1 MDTLKLAQI
10 LFPDLDLTVEEIEK
24 RYPARQL
31 PAEAMVTRLAPSPT
45 GFIHLGNLYGA
56 YADMK
61 LANQSGGVFYLR
73 IEDTDEKREVPGAIE
88 EIINGLKYFGVN
100 FDEGATIEGEK
111 GAYGPYRQSER
122 KEIYQVYARELVKKG
137 LAYPCFCTEED
148 LAEIRKQQ
156 EALKE
161 QTGYYGKWARDR
173 FLSLEQIE
181 QYLAE
186 GRPWVLRFKAMI
198 KEGEMASVEDGIRG
212 HLVMPANDMDLVIL
226 KTNGLPTYHFAH
238 VVDDHLMG
246 TTHLLRGEEWLSTL
260 PMHLALFKAM
270 GWEHPIYCHTAH
282 LMKKEGEGKRKLS
295 KRKDPELGLNYYRSL
310 GYHPL
315 AVKEYL
321 LTILNSNYEEWR
333 LNNPDADNDE
343 FEFTIDKMGRSG
355 ALFDLEK
362 LNDISQTVLLKL
374 SAEEIYDFVLAWA
387 KEYDE
392 KYAQILLDNEQI
404 AKKAFDIGR
413 NGDKP
418 RKDLIYGA
426 QIAKFSAYIFPETF
440 TITDPYPAEVSK
452 EDAVTILTEYL
463 KNYDYNDD
471 NDAWFAKVRN
481 LAQDLGF
488 AAKPKDFKK
497 NPDLYKGHVGHVS
510 GVIRIALTGRTNAP
524 DLWEVQQIIG
534 VEELTRRINN
544 AIEGLKN

>member
-1 MDTLKLAQI
+1 MDTTKLAEL
-10 LFPDLDLTVEEIEK
+10 LFTDLDLTVADIESK
-24 RYPARQL
+24 YPARNL
-31 PAEAMVTRLAPSPT
+31 ADGAMVTRLAPSPT

-56 YADMK
+56 YADMQ
-61 LANQSGGVFYLR
+61 LANQSNGVFYLR

-111 GAYGPYRQSER
+111 GIYGPYRQSER
-122 KEIYQVYARELVKKG
+122 KAIYQVYARELVKKG

-173 FLSLEQIE
+173 FLSLDEIE
-181 QYLAE
+181 KYLAE
-186 GRPWVLRFKAMI
+186 GRPWVLRFKATVKPDEVVMLD
-198 KEGEMASVEDGIRG
+198 DGIRG
-212 HLVMPANDMDLVIL
+212 HLALPANDMDLVLL

-260 PMHLALFKAM
+260 PMHLALFSAM
-270 GWEHPIYCHTAH
+270 GWEHPLYCHTAH

-310 GYHPL
+310 GYHPE

-321 LTILNSNYEEWR
+321 LTILNSNYEQWR
-333 LNNPDADNDE
+333 LDNPDAPSSE
-343 FEFTIDKMGRSG
+343 FEFTVDKMGKSG

-362 LNDISQTVLLKL
+362 LNDISQTIFLKL
-374 SAEEIYDFVLAWA
+374 TAAEIYDFILTWA
-387 KEYDE
+387 DEYNPA
-392 KYAQILLDNEQI
+392 YATILRANADM

-413 NGDKP
+413 CGDKP
-418 RKDLIYGA
+418 RKDLIYCE
-426 QIAKFSAYIFPETF
+426 QIAKFSSYIFPETF
-440 TITDPYPAEVSK
+440 KIEDAYPAEVSPA
-452 EDAVTILTEYL
+452 DAKAILEGYKAL
-463 KNYDYNDD
+463 FDYADD
-471 NDAWFAKVRN
+471 NDTWFGKVREMAVN
-481 LAQDLGF
+481 LGF

-497 NPDLYKGHVGHVS
+497 NPDQYKGHVGHVS

-524 DLWEVQQIIG
+524 DLWEVQQILG
-534 VEELTRRINN
+534 VDEVNRRLDQAMANM
-544 AIEGLKN
+544 

>member
-1 MDTLKLAQI
+1 MDTQKLAQI
-10 LFPDLDLTVEEIEK
+10 LFPNLDLTVEEIEK
-24 RYPARQL
+24 KYPARQL

-111 GAYGPYRQSER
+111 GDYGPYRQSER
-122 KEIYQVYARELVKKG
+122 KDIYQVYARELVKKG

-173 FLSLEQIE
+173 FLTLEQIE

-186 GRPWVLRFKAMI
+186 NRPWVLRFKAMI

-333 LNNPDADNDE
+333 LNNPEADNDE
-343 FEFTIDKMGRSG
+343 FVFSIDKMGRSG

-392 KYAQILLDNEQI
+392 EYAQILLKNEQI

-413 NGDKP
+413 SGDKP

-440 TITDPYPAEVSK
+440 TITDPYPAEVTK
-452 EDAVTILTEYL
+452 EDAVTILSEYL

-471 NDAWFAKVRN
+471 NDAWFNKVRT

-497 NPDLYKGHVGHVS
+497 NPELYKGHVGHVS

-534 VEELTRRINN
+534 VEELSRRIKN
-544 AIEGLKN
+544 AIEGLK

>member
-10 LFPDLDLTVEEIEK
+10 LFPNLDLTVAEIEEK
-24 RYPARQL
+24 YPPRQL

-61 LANQSGGVFYLR
+61 LANQSKGVFYLR

-156 EALKE
+156 EVLKE

-173 FLSLEQIE
+173 FLTLEQIE
-181 QYLAE
+181 QYLAA
-186 GRPWVLRFKAMI
+186 GKPWVLRFKAMI
-198 KEGEMASVEDGIRG
+198 KEGEMASIEDGIRG
-212 HLVMPANDMDLVIL
+212 SLVMPANDMDLVIL

-333 LNNPDADNDE
+333 LNNPEADNDE
-343 FEFTIDKMGRSG
+343 FVFSIDKMGRSG

-392 KYAQILLDNEQI
+392 EYAQILLKNEQI

-413 NGDKP
+413 SGDKP

-440 TITDPYPAEVSK
+440 TITDPYPAEVTK
-452 EDAVTILTEYL
+452 EDAVTILSEYL
-463 KNYDYNDD
+463 KNYDYSDD
-471 NDAWFAKVRN
+471 NDAWFNKVRN

-497 NPDLYKGHVGHVS
+497 NPELYKGHVGHVS

-534 VEELTRRINN
+534 VEELSRRIKN
-544 AIEGLKN
+544 AIEGLK

>member
-10 LFPDLDLTVEEIEK
+10 LFPNLDLTVAEIEEK
-24 RYPARQL
+24 YPPRKL
-31 PAEAMVTRLAPSPT
+31 PAGAMVTRLAPSPT

-61 LANQSGGVFYLR
+61 LANQSKGVFFLR

-111 GAYGPYRQSER
+111 GDYGPYRQSER

-173 FLSLEQIE
+173 FLTLEQIE

-186 GRPWVLRFKAMI
+186 NRPWVLRFKAMI

-246 TTHLLRGEEWLSTL
+246 TAHLLRGEEWLSTL

-333 LNNPDADNDE
+333 LNNPEADNDE
-343 FEFTIDKMGRSG
+343 FVFSIDKMGRSG

-392 KYAQILLDNEQI
+392 EYAQILLKNEQI

-413 NGDKP
+413 SGDKP

-440 TITDPYPAEVSK
+440 TITDPYPAEVTK
-452 EDAVTILTEYL
+452 EDAVTILSEYL
-463 KNYDYNDD
+463 KNYDYSDD
-471 NDAWFAKVRN
+471 NDAWFNKVRN

-497 NPDLYKGHVGHVS
+497 NPELYKGHVGHVS

-534 VEELTRRINN
+534 VEELTRRIKN
-544 AIEGLKN
+544 AIEGLK

>member
-1 MDTLKLAQI
+1 MDNLKLAEL
-10 LFPDLDLTVEEIEK
+10 LFKDLDLTVADIEK
-24 RYPARQL
+24 KYPPREL
-31 PAEAMVTRLAPSPT
+31 PAGAMVTRIAPSPT

-56 YADMK
+56 YADMQ
-61 LANQSGGVFYLR
+61 LANQSNGIFYLR

-100 FDEGATIEGEK
+100 FDEGATIDGEI

-173 FLSLEQIE
+173 YLTLEEIE
-181 QYLAE
+181 QYLSD
-186 GRPWVLRFKAMI
+186 GRPWVLRFKATVKPDETVMLD
-198 KEGEMASVEDGIRG
+198 DGIRG
-212 HLVMPANDMDLVIL
+212 HLVLPANDMDLVVL

-270 GWEHPIYCHTAH
+270 GWEHPLYCHTAH
-282 LMKKEGEGKRKLS
+282 MMKKEGEGKRKLS

-310 GYHPL
+310 GYHPE

-321 LTILNSNYEEWR
+321 LTILNSNYEQWR
-333 LNNPDADNDE
+333 LDNPDAPSSE
-343 FEFTIDKMGRSG
+343 FEFTVDKMGKSG

-362 LNDISQTVLLKL
+362 LNDISQTIFLKL
-374 SAEEIYDFVLAWA
+374 SAAEIYDFILAWA
-387 KEYDE
+387 EEYDHD
-392 KYAQILLDNEQI
+392 YAAILKKDADM

-413 NGDKP
+413 HGDKP
-418 RKDLIYGA
+418 RKDLIYCA

-440 TITDPYPAEVSK
+440 KIEDDYPAEVTK
-452 EDAVTILTEYL
+452 EDTKAILEAY
-463 KNYDYNDD
+463 KSQYDPADD
-471 NDAWFAKVRN
+471 NDTWFGKVREMAVN
-481 LAQDLGF
+481 MGF

-497 NPDLYKGHVGHVS
+497 NPDQYKGHVGHVS

-524 DLWEVQQIIG
+524 DLWEVQQILG
-534 VEELTRRINN
+534 VEEINRRLDQ
-544 AIEGLKN
+544 AIANL

>member
-1 MDTLKLAQI
+1 MDTIKLAEL
-10 LFPDLDLTVEEIEK
+10 LFKDLDLTVADIESK
-24 RYPARQL
+24 YPARNL
-31 PAEAMVTRLAPSPT
+31 ADGAMVTRLAPSPT

-56 YADMK
+56 YADMQ
-61 LANQSGGVFYLR
+61 LANQSKGVFYLR

-111 GAYGPYRQSER
+111 GIYGPYRQSER
-122 KEIYQVYARELVKKG
+122 KAIYQVYARELVKKG
-137 LAYPCFCTEED
+137 LAYPCFCTEDD

-173 FLSLEQIE
+173 FLSLAEIE
-181 QYLAE
+181 KYLAE
-186 GRPWVLRFKAMI
+186 GRPWVLRFKATVKPDEVVMLD
-198 KEGEMASVEDGIRG
+198 DGIRG
-212 HLVMPANDMDLVIL
+212 HLVLPANDMDLVLL

-270 GWEHPIYCHTAH
+270 GWEHPLYCHTAH

-310 GYHPL
+310 GYHPE

-321 LTILNSNYEEWR
+321 LTILNSNYEQWR
-333 LNNPDADNDE
+333 LDNPDAPSSE
-343 FEFTIDKMGRSG
+343 FEFTVDKMGKSG

-362 LNDISQTVLLKL
+362 LNDISQTIFLKL
-374 SAEEIYDFVLAWA
+374 TATEIYDFILAWA
-387 KEYDE
+387 DEYNPT
-392 KYAQILLDNEQI
+392 YAAILRANADM

-418 RKDLIYGA
+418 RKDLIYCE
-426 QIAKFSAYIFPETF
+426 QIAKFSSYIFPETF
-440 TITDPYPAEVSK
+440 KIEDEYPSEVSPADTK
-452 EDAVTILTEYL
+452 AILEGYKAL
-463 KNYDYNDD
+463 FDYADD
-471 NDAWFAKVRN
+471 NDTWFGKVREMAVN
-481 LAQDLGF
+481 LGF

-497 NPDLYKGHVGHVS
+497 NPDQYKGHVGHVS

-524 DLWEVQQIIG
+524 DLWEVQQILG
-534 VEELTRRINN
+534 VDEVNRRLGQ
-544 AIEGLKN
+544 AIANM

>member
-10 LFPDLDLTVEEIEK
+10 LFPNLDLTVAEIEEK
-24 RYPARQL
+24 YPPRKF
-31 PAEAMVTRLAPSPT
+31 PAGAMVTRLAPSPT

-61 LANQSGGVFYLR
+61 LANQSKGVFFLR

-111 GAYGPYRQSER
+111 GDYGPYRQSER

-173 FLSLEQIE
+173 FLTLEQIE

-198 KEGEMASVEDGIRG
+198 KEGEMASIEDGIRG

-333 LNNPDADNDE
+333 LNNPEADNDE
-343 FEFTIDKMGRSG
+343 FVFSIDKMGRSG

-392 KYAQILLDNEQI
+392 EYAQILLKNEQI

-413 NGDKP
+413 SGDKP

-440 TITDPYPAEVSK
+440 TITDPYPAEVTK
-452 EDAVTILTEYL
+452 EDAVTILSEYL
-463 KNYDYNDD
+463 KNYDYSDD
-471 NDAWFAKVRN
+471 NDAWFNKVRN

-534 VEELTRRINN
+534 VEELTRRIKN
-544 AIEGLKN
+544 AIEGLK

>member
-10 LFPDLDLTVEEIEK
+10 LFPNLDLTVAEIEEK
-24 RYPARQL
+24 YPPRKL
-31 PAEAMVTRLAPSPT
+31 PAGAMVTRLAPSPT

-61 LANQSGGVFYLR
+61 LANQSKGVFFLR

-111 GAYGPYRQSER
+111 GDYGPYRQSER
-122 KEIYQVYARELVKKG
+122 KDIYQVYARELVKKG

-173 FLSLEQIE
+173 FLTLEQIE

-186 GRPWVLRFKAMI
+186 NRPWVLRFKAMI

-333 LNNPDADNDE
+333 LNNPDADNSE

-392 KYAQILLDNEQI
+392 EYAQILLQNEQI

-413 NGDKP
+413 SGDKP

-440 TITDPYPAEVSK
+440 TITDPYPAEVTK

-463 KNYDYNDD
+463 KNYDYSDD
-471 NDAWFAKVRN
+471 NDAWFNKVRT

-497 NPDLYKGHVGHVS
+497 NPELYKGHVGHVS

-534 VEELTRRINN
+534 VEELSRRIKN
-544 AIEGLKN
+544 AIEGLK

>member
-10 LFPDLDLTVEEIEK
+10 LFPNLDLTVAEIEEK
-24 RYPARQL
+24 YPPRKL
-31 PAEAMVTRLAPSPT
+31 PAGAMVTRLAPSPT

-61 LANQSGGVFYLR
+61 LANQSKGVFFLR

-111 GAYGPYRQSER
+111 GDYGPYRQSER

-173 FLSLEQIE
+173 FLTLEQIE

-186 GRPWVLRFKAMI
+186 NRPWVLRFKAMI
-198 KEGEMASVEDGIRG
+198 KEGEMASIEDGIRG

-333 LNNPDADNDE
+333 LNNPEADNDE
-343 FEFTIDKMGRSG
+343 FVFSIDKMGRSG

-374 SAEEIYDFVLAWA
+374 SAVEIYDFVLAWA

-392 KYAQILLDNEQI
+392 EYAQILLKNEQI

-413 NGDKP
+413 SGDKP

-440 TITDPYPAEVSK
+440 TITDPYPAEVTK
-452 EDAVTILTEYL
+452 EDAVTILSEYL
-463 KNYDYNDD
+463 KNYDYSDD
-471 NDAWFAKVRN
+471 NDAWFNKVRN

-497 NPDLYKGHVGHVS
+497 NPELYKGHVGHVS

-534 VEELTRRINN
+534 VEELTRRIKN
-544 AIEGLKN
+544 AIEGLK

>member
-10 LFPDLDLTVEEIEK
+10 LFPNLDLTVAEIEEK
-24 RYPARQL
+24 YPPRKL
-31 PAEAMVTRLAPSPT
+31 PAGAMVTRLAPSPT

-61 LANQSGGVFYLR
+61 LANQSKGVFFLR

-111 GAYGPYRQSER
+111 GDYGPYRQSER

-173 FLSLEQIE
+173 FLTLEQIE

-198 KEGEMASVEDGIRG
+198 KEGEMASIEDGIRG

-333 LNNPDADNDE
+333 LNNPEADNDE
-343 FEFTIDKMGRSG
+343 FVFSIDKMGRSG

-392 KYAQILLDNEQI
+392 EYAQILLKNEQI

-413 NGDKP
+413 SGDKP

-440 TITDPYPAEVSK
+440 TITDPYPAEVTK
-452 EDAVTILTEYL
+452 EDAVTILSEYL
-463 KNYDYNDD
+463 KNYDYSDD
-471 NDAWFAKVRN
+471 NDAWFNKVRN

-497 NPDLYKGHVGHVS
+497 NPELYKGHVGHVS

-534 VEELTRRINN
+534 VEELTRRIKN
-544 AIEGLKN
+544 AIEGLK

>member
-1 MDTLKLAQI
+1 MDTIKLAEL
-10 LFPDLDLTVEEIEK
+10 LFTDLDLTVADIESK
-24 RYPARQL
+24 YPARNL
-31 PAEAMVTRLAPSPT
+31 ADGAMVTRLAPSPT

-56 YADMK
+56 YADMQ
-61 LANQSGGVFYLR
+61 LANQSNGVFYLR

-111 GAYGPYRQSER
+111 GIYGPYRQSER
-122 KEIYQVYARELVKKG
+122 KAIYQVYARELVKKG

-173 FLSLEQIE
+173 FLSLDEIE
-181 QYLAE
+181 KYLAE
-186 GRPWVLRFKAMI
+186 GRPWVLRFKATVKPDEVVMLD
-198 KEGEMASVEDGIRG
+198 DGIRG
-212 HLVMPANDMDLVIL
+212 HLVLPANDMDLVLL

-260 PMHLALFKAM
+260 PMHLALFSAM
-270 GWEHPIYCHTAH
+270 GWEHPLYCHTAH

-310 GYHPL
+310 GYHPE

-321 LTILNSNYEEWR
+321 LTILNSNYEQWR
-333 LNNPDADNDE
+333 LDNPNAPSSE
-343 FEFTIDKMGRSG
+343 FEFTVDKMGKSG

-362 LNDISQTVLLKL
+362 LNDISQTIFLKL
-374 SAEEIYDFVLAWA
+374 TAAEIYDFILTWA
-387 KEYDE
+387 DEYNPT
-392 KYAQILLDNEQI
+392 YATILRANADM

-418 RKDLIYGA
+418 RKDLIYCE
-426 QIAKFSAYIFPETF
+426 QIAKFSSYIFPETF
-440 TITDPYPAEVSK
+440 KIEDAYPAEVSPA
-452 EDAVTILTEYL
+452 DAKAILEGYKAL
-463 KNYDYNDD
+463 FDYTDD
-471 NDAWFAKVRN
+471 NDTWFGKVREMAVN
-481 LAQDLGF
+481 LGF

-497 NPDLYKGHVGHVS
+497 NPDQYKGHVGHVS

-524 DLWEVQQIIG
+524 DLWEVQQILG
-534 VEELTRRINN
+534 VDEVNRRIDQ
-544 AIEGLKN
+544 AIANM

>member
-10 LFPDLDLTVEEIEK
+10 LFPNLDLTVEEIEK

-111 GAYGPYRQSER
+111 GDYGPYRQSER
-122 KEIYQVYARELVKKG
+122 KDIYQVYARELVKKG

-173 FLSLEQIE
+173 FLTLEQIE

-186 GRPWVLRFKAMI
+186 NSPWVLRFKATVQ
-198 KEGEMASVEDGIRG
+198 EGEMASVEDGIRG

-333 LNNPDADNDE
+333 LNNPDADNNE
-343 FEFTIDKMGRSG
+343 FVFTIDKMGRSG

-392 KYAQILLDNEQI
+392 EYAQILLQNEQI

-413 NGDKP
+413 SGDKP

-440 TITDPYPAEVSK
+440 TITDPYPAEVTK

-471 NDAWFAKVRN
+471 NDAWFNKVRN

-534 VEELTRRINN
+534 VEELSRRINK
-544 AIEGLKN
+544 AIEGLK

>member
-1 MDTLKLAQI
+1 MDNLKLAEI
-10 LFPDLDLTVEEIEK
+10 LFKDLDLTVEDIEK
-24 RYPARQL
+24 RYPPRQL
-31 PAEAMVTRLAPSPT
+31 AQGAMVTRLGPSPT

-56 YADMK
+56 YADMQ

-73 IEDTDEKREVPGAIE
+73 IEDTDEKREVAGAIE

-100 FDEGATIEGEK
+100 FDEGATIDGDN

-137 LAYPCFCTEED
+137 LAYPCFCTEDD
-148 LAEIRKQQ
+148 LAEIRAQQ

-173 FLSLEQIE
+173 FLSLEQIK

-186 GRPWVLRFKAMI
+186 GRQWVLRFKAI
-198 KEGEMASVEDGIRG
+198 IGEGEMVTLTDGIRG
-212 HLVMPANDMDLVIL
+212 PLVLPANDMDLVIL

-270 GWEHPIYCHTAH
+270 EWEHPLYCHTAH

-321 LTILNSNYEEWR
+321 LTILNSNYEQWR
-333 LNNPDADNDE
+333 LDNPTLPNSQ
-343 FEFTIDKMGRSG
+343 FEFTVDKMGKSG

-362 LNDISQTVLLKL
+362 LNDISQTVFLQLT
-374 SAEEIYDFVLAWA
+374 AEEIYDFTYAWA
-387 KEYDE
+387 EEYDKE
-392 KYAQILLDNEQI
+392 FAQILAKNEQM

-413 NGDKP
+413 FGDKP
-418 RKDLIYGA
+418 RKDLIYCE
-426 QIAKFSAYIFPETF
+426 QIAKFTAYIFPETF
-440 TITDPYPAEVSK
+440 QIVDEYPAEVSVEDCK
-452 EDAVTILTEYL
+452 EILAQY
-463 KNYDYNDD
+463 KNIFEHSDD
-471 NDAWFAKVRN
+471 NDTWFGKVREM
-481 LAQDLGF
+481 AQAMGY

-497 NPDLYKGHVGHVS
+497 NPDMYKGHVGHVS
-510 GVIRIALTGRTNAP
+510 GVIRIAICGRTNAP
-524 DLWEVQQIIG
+524 DLWEVQQILG
-534 VEELTRRINN
+534 TEEVYRRIDN
-544 AIEGLKN
+544 AINVLS

>member
-10 LFPDLDLTVEEIEK
+10 LFPNLDLTVAEIEEK
-24 RYPARQL
+24 YPPRKL
-31 PAEAMVTRLAPSPT
+31 PAGAMVTRLAPSPT

-61 LANQSGGVFYLR
+61 LANQSKGVFFLR

-111 GAYGPYRQSER
+111 GDYGPYRQSER

-173 FLSLEQIE
+173 FLTLEQIE

-186 GRPWVLRFKAMI
+186 NRPWVLRFKAMI

-333 LNNPDADNDE
+333 LNNPEADNDE
-343 FEFTIDKMGRSG
+343 FVFSIDKMGRSG

-392 KYAQILLDNEQI
+392 EYAQILLKNEQI

-413 NGDKP
+413 SGDKP

-440 TITDPYPAEVSK
+440 TITDPYPAEVTK
-452 EDAVTILTEYL
+452 EDAVTILSEYL
-463 KNYDYNDD
+463 KNYDYSDD
-471 NDAWFAKVRN
+471 NDAWFNKVRN

-497 NPDLYKGHVGHVS
+497 NPELYKGHVGHVS

-534 VEELTRRINN
+534 VEELTRRIKN
-544 AIEGLKN
+544 AIEGLK

>member
-1 MDTLKLAQI
+1 MDTQKLAQI
-10 LFPDLDLTVEEIEK
+10 LFPNLDLTVEEIEK
-24 RYPARQL
+24 KYPARQL

-111 GAYGPYRQSER
+111 GDYGPYRQSER
-122 KEIYQVYARELVKKG
+122 KDIYQVYARELVKKG

-173 FLSLEQIE
+173 FLTLEQIE

-186 GRPWVLRFKAMI
+186 NRPWVLRFKAMI

-392 KYAQILLDNEQI
+392 EYAQILLKNEQI

-413 NGDKP
+413 SGDKP

-440 TITDPYPAEVSK
+440 TITDPYPAEVTK
-452 EDAVTILTEYL
+452 EDAVTILSEYL

-471 NDAWFAKVRN
+471 NDAWFNKVRT

-497 NPDLYKGHVGHVS
+497 NPELYKGHVGHVS

-534 VEELTRRINN
+534 VEELSRRIKN
-544 AIEGLKN
+544 AIEGLK

>member
-1 MDTLKLAQI
+1 MDTQKLAEI
-10 LFPDLDLTVEEIEK
+10 LFPDLDLTVAEIEK
-24 RYPARQL
+24 KYPARKL

-111 GAYGPYRQSER
+111 GDYGPYRQSER
-122 KEIYQVYARELVKKG
+122 KDIYQVYARELVKKG

-173 FLSLEQIE
+173 FLGLEQIE

-186 GRPWVLRFKAMI
+186 GRPWVLRFKAMVQ
-198 KEGEMASVEDGIRG
+198 EGEMASIEDGIRG

-333 LNNPDADNDE
+333 LNNPTADNSE
-343 FEFTIDKMGRSG
+343 FEFTVDKMGRSG

-362 LNDISQTVLLKL
+362 LNDISQTVLLQL

-387 KEYDE
+387 KEYDQE
-392 KYAQILLDNEQI
+392 YAQILLNNEQI

-413 NGDKP
+413 SGDKP

-440 TITDPYPAEVSK
+440 TITDAYPSEVSK

-471 NDAWFAKVRN
+471 NDAWFDKVRV

-534 VEELTRRINN
+534 VDELTRRINN
-544 AIEGLKN
+544 AIEGLK

>member
-10 LFPDLDLTVEEIEK
+10 LFPNLDLTAAEIEEK
-24 RYPARQL
+24 YPPRKL
-31 PAEAMVTRLAPSPT
+31 PAGAMVTRLAPSPT

-61 LANQSGGVFYLR
+61 LANQSKGVFFLR

-111 GAYGPYRQSER
+111 GDYGPYRQSER

-173 FLSLEQIE
+173 FLTLEQIE
-181 QYLAE
+181 QYLAA
-186 GRPWVLRFKAMI
+186 GKPWVLRFKAMI
-198 KEGEMASVEDGIRG
+198 KEGEMASIEDGIRG
-212 HLVMPANDMDLVIL
+212 SLVMPANDMDLVIL

-333 LNNPDADNDE
+333 LNNPEADNDE
-343 FEFTIDKMGRSG
+343 FVFSIDKMGRSG

-413 NGDKP
+413 SGDKP

-452 EDAVTILTEYL
+452 EDAVTILTDYL

-471 NDAWFAKVRN
+471 NDAWFNKVRT

-497 NPDLYKGHVGHVS
+497 NPELYKGHVGHVS

-534 VEELTRRINN
+534 VEELSRRIKN
-544 AIEGLKN
+544 AIEGLK

>member
-10 LFPDLDLTVEEIEK
+10 LFPNLDLTVAEIEEK
-24 RYPARQL
+24 YPPRKL
-31 PAEAMVTRLAPSPT
+31 PAGAMVTRLAPSPT

-61 LANQSGGVFYLR
+61 LANQSKGVFFLR

-111 GAYGPYRQSER
+111 GDYGPYRQSER

-173 FLSLEQIE
+173 FLTLEQIE
-181 QYLAE
+181 QYLAA
-186 GRPWVLRFKAMI
+186 GKPWVLRFKAMI
-198 KEGEMASVEDGIRG
+198 KEGEMASIEDGIRG
-212 HLVMPANDMDLVIL
+212 SLVMPANDMDLVIL

-333 LNNPDADNDE
+333 LNNPEADNDE
-343 FEFTIDKMGRSG
+343 FVFSIDKMGRSG

-392 KYAQILLDNEQI
+392 EYAQILLKNEQI

-413 NGDKP
+413 SGDKP

-440 TITDPYPAEVSK
+440 TITDPYPAEVTK
-452 EDAVTILTEYL
+452 EDAVAILSEYL
-463 KNYDYNDD
+463 KNYDYSDD
-471 NDAWFAKVRN
+471 NNAWFNKVRN

-534 VEELTRRINN
+534 VEELSRRIKN
-544 AIEGLKN
+544 AIEGLK

>member
-1 MDTLKLAQI
+1 MDNLKLAEL
-10 LFPDLDLTVEEIEK
+10 LFKDLDLTVADIEK
-24 RYPARQL
+24 KYPPREL
-31 PAEAMVTRLAPSPT
+31 PAGAMVTRIAPSPT

-56 YADMK
+56 YADMQ
-61 LANQSGGVFYLR
+61 LANQSNGIFYLR

-100 FDEGATIEGEK
+100 FDEGATIDGEI

-173 FLSLEQIE
+173 YLTLEEIE
-181 QYLAE
+181 QYLSE
-186 GRPWVLRFKAMI
+186 SRPWVLRFKATVKPDETVMLD
-198 KEGEMASVEDGIRG
+198 DGIRG
-212 HLVMPANDMDLVIL
+212 HLVLPANDMDLVVL

-270 GWEHPIYCHTAH
+270 GWEHPLYCHTAH
-282 LMKKEGEGKRKLS
+282 MMKKEGEGKRKLS

-310 GYHPL
+310 GYHPE

-321 LTILNSNYEEWR
+321 LTILNSNYEQWR
-333 LNNPDADNDE
+333 LDNPDAPSSE
-343 FEFTIDKMGRSG
+343 FEFTVDKMGKSG

-362 LNDISQTVLLKL
+362 LNDISQTIFLKL
-374 SAEEIYDFVLAWA
+374 SAAEIYDFILAWA
-387 KEYDE
+387 EEYDHD
-392 KYAQILLDNEQI
+392 YAAILKKDADM

-413 NGDKP
+413 HGDKP
-418 RKDLIYGA
+418 RKDLIYCA

-440 TITDPYPAEVSK
+440 KIEDDYPAEVTK
-452 EDAVTILTEYL
+452 EDAKAILEAY
-463 KNYDYNDD
+463 KSQYDPADD
-471 NDAWFAKVRN
+471 NDTWFGKVREMAVN
-481 LAQDLGF
+481 MGF

-497 NPDLYKGHVGHVS
+497 NPDQYKGHVGHVS

-524 DLWEVQQIIG
+524 DLWEVQQILG
-534 VEELTRRINN
+534 VEEINRRLDQ
-544 AIEGLKN
+544 AIANL

>member
-1 MDTLKLAQI
+1 MDTLKLAEL
-10 LFPDLDLTVEEIEK
+10 LFKDLDLTVTDIEK
-24 RYPARQL
+24 KYPPREL
-31 PAEAMVTRLAPSPT
+31 PAGAMVTRIAPSPT

-56 YADMK
+56 YADMQ
-61 LANQSGGVFYLR
+61 LANQSNGVFYLR
-73 IEDTDEKREVPGAIE
+73 IEDTDEKREVPGAVE

-100 FDEGATIEGEK
+100 FDEGATINGEI

-173 FLSLEQIE
+173 YLSLAEIE
-181 QYLAE
+181 QYLNE
-186 GRPWVLRFKAMI
+186 GRPWVLRFKATVKPDETVMLD
-198 KEGEMASVEDGIRG
+198 DGIRG
-212 HLVMPANDMDLVIL
+212 HLVLPANDMDLVVL

-270 GWEHPIYCHTAH
+270 GWEHPLYCHTAH
-282 LMKKEGEGKRKLS
+282 MMKKEGEGKRKLS

-310 GYHPL
+310 GYHPA

-321 LTILNSNYEEWR
+321 LTILNSNYEQWR
-333 LNNPDADNDE
+333 LDNPDAPSSE
-343 FEFTIDKMGRSG
+343 FEFTVDKMGKSG

-362 LNDISQTVLLKL
+362 LNDISQTIFLKL
-374 SAEEIYDFVLAWA
+374 SAEEIYDFILTWA
-387 KEYDE
+387 EEYNKD
-392 KYAQILLDNEQI
+392 YAAILTKDAAM

-413 NGDKP
+413 HGDKP
-418 RKDLIYGA
+418 RKDLIYCA
-426 QIAKFSAYIFPETF
+426 QIAKFSTYIFPETF
-440 TITDPYPAEVSK
+440 KIEDDYPAEVSK
-452 EDAVTILTEYL
+452 EDIKAILLGYKAQYEPA
-463 KNYDYNDD
+463 DD
-471 NDAWFAKVRN
+471 NDTWFGKVREM
-481 LAQDLGF
+481 AVSLGF

-497 NPDLYKGHVGHVS
+497 NPDQYKGHVGHVS
-510 GVIRIALTGRTNAP
+510 GVIRIALTGRTNSP
-524 DLWEVQQIIG
+524 DLWEVQQILG
-534 VEELTRRINN
+534 VEEINRRLDQ
-544 AIEGLKN
+544 AIANL

>member
-10 LFPDLDLTVEEIEK
+10 LFPNLDLTVAEIEEK
-24 RYPARQL
+24 YPPRQL

-61 LANQSGGVFYLR
+61 LANQSKGVFYLR

-156 EALKE
+156 EVLKE

-173 FLSLEQIE
+173 FLTLEQIE
-181 QYLAE
+181 QYLAA
-186 GRPWVLRFKAMI
+186 GKPWVLRFKAMI
-198 KEGEMASVEDGIRG
+198 KEGEMASIEDGIRG
-212 HLVMPANDMDLVIL
+212 SLVMPANDMDLVIL

-333 LNNPDADNDE
+333 LNNPEADNDE
-343 FEFTIDKMGRSG
+343 FVFSIDKMGRSG

-392 KYAQILLDNEQI
+392 EYAQILLKNEQI

-413 NGDKP
+413 SGDKP

-440 TITDPYPAEVSK
+440 TITDPYPAEVTK
-452 EDAVTILTEYL
+452 EDAVTILSEYL
-463 KNYDYNDD
+463 KNYDYSDD
-471 NDAWFAKVRN
+471 NDAWFNKVRN

-497 NPDLYKGHVGHVS
+497 NPELYKGHVGHVS

-534 VEELTRRINN
+534 VEELSRRINK
-544 AIEGLKN
+544 AIEGLK

>member
-10 LFPDLDLTVEEIEK
+10 LFPNLDLTVAEIEEK
-24 RYPARQL
+24 YPPRKL
-31 PAEAMVTRLAPSPT
+31 PAGAMVTRLAPSPT

-61 LANQSGGVFYLR
+61 LANQSKGVFFLR

-111 GAYGPYRQSER
+111 GDYGPYRQSER

-173 FLSLEQIE
+173 FLTLEQIE

-186 GRPWVLRFKAMI
+186 NRPWVLRFKAMI
-198 KEGEMASVEDGIRG
+198 KEGEMASIEDGIRG

-333 LNNPDADNDE
+333 LNNPEADNDE
-343 FEFTIDKMGRSG
+343 FVFSIDKMGRSG

-392 KYAQILLDNEQI
+392 EYAQILLKNEQI

-413 NGDKP
+413 SGDKP

-440 TITDPYPAEVSK
+440 TITDPYPAEVTK
-452 EDAVTILTEYL
+452 EDAVTILSEYL
-463 KNYDYNDD
+463 KNYDYSDD
-471 NDAWFAKVRN
+471 NDAWFNKVRN

-497 NPDLYKGHVGHVS
+497 NPELYKGHVGHVS

-534 VEELTRRINN
+534 VEELTRRIKN
-544 AIEGLKN
+544 AIEGLK

>member
-10 LFPDLDLTVEEIEK
+10 LFPNLDLTVAEIEEK
-24 RYPARQL
+24 YPPRKL
-31 PAEAMVTRLAPSPT
+31 PAGAMVTRLAPSPT

-61 LANQSGGVFYLR
+61 LANQSKGVFFLR

-111 GAYGPYRQSER
+111 GDYGPYRQSER

-173 FLSLEQIE
+173 FLTLEQIE

-186 GRPWVLRFKAMI
+186 NRPWVLRFKAMI

-333 LNNPDADNDE
+333 LNNPEADNDE
-343 FEFTIDKMGRSG
+343 FVFSIDKMGRSG

-392 KYAQILLDNEQI
+392 EYAQILLKNEQI

-413 NGDKP
+413 SGDKP

-440 TITDPYPAEVSK
+440 TITDPYPAEVTK
-452 EDAVTILTEYL
+452 EDAVTIL
-463 KNYDYNDD
+463 KIGR
-471 NDAWFAKVRN
+471 A
-481 LAQDLGF
+481 
-488 AAKPKDFKK
+488 
-497 NPDLYKGHVGHVS
+497 HV
-510 GVIRIALTGRTNAP
+510 
-524 DLWEVQQIIG
+524 
-534 VEELTRRINN
+534 
-544 AIEGLKN
+544 